1 MKTMLLIAH
10 GSRKQAANDEI
21 GRLAERV
28 QARGGGEFDAV
39 VAAFLECA
47 EPDIQQGIERCVE
60 LGATEIVAVPYFLA
74 AGKHVVQ
81 DIPGE
86 LACAR
91 AGHPELR
98 IELSRYV
105 GESDAMV
112 DLVLGCSKQPGTG

>member
-1 MKTMLLIAH
+1 MKAMLLIAH

-28 QARGGGEFDAV
+28 QAHGGGEYDAV

-47 EPDIQQGIERCVE
+47 EPNIQQGIERCVE

-91 AGHPELR
+91 AGHPELS

-105 GESDAMV
+105 GESDTMA
-112 DLVLGCSKQPGTG
+112 DLVLGCSRQTDAG